1 MYKISRKTKTRY
13 SSIAVVLIL
22 FILTSPYAHCQVAL
36 LKSVPKNQRYIA
48 LFQIISFQNPAEK
61 NKLLLDSIVQFAKAE
76 NDPFLSCEAHVIWAK
91 YAARPAQ
98 SANQKLVFFNEIW
111 QQIKDY
117 DNDEIKSFYYHEL
130 GFAYLDAQDFEHAF
144 HYIIKATDIFERI
157 GYNKLQLGALYS
169 CDLFRFY
176 YRFEDYQLAAK
187 YSKLSVALND
197 TFPATH
203 VSRLNDLGCTYLK
216 MKDYNNAAATFKK
229 VMEVAVGLETAYV
242 GIGSANYG
250 NTLRLQGKFL
260 EALPYLYEEFK
271 LSEKAAPEDCAITCL
286 YISDCLLHLDS
297 VAKAK
302 KYLDLAPTFSPN
314 YINSDYNLHYLEV
327 AAKYY
332 QTTKQFEA
340 ASKYLQQLLR
350 VKDSLK
356 NLFSTQLLMATT
368 LRAKE
373 EKLLIEQQKAGQK
386 ATNIRLVRN
395 VVIALLSAVFLVVL
409 YIINEK
415 RKNERRRQQVLQQQ
429 SAQRLRLAH
438 EKLNQHLN
446 SIKEKNAFIE
456 KIEQQ
461 LAAMQPALVDEESTQ
476 LALEQLHQSVILTDD
491 DWATFKQLCEQV
503 WPGMFKQLNEQFPDL
518 NRSEERLLALSKLNI
533 SSKEMAGMIGISVDS
548 LRKSRY
554 RLRKKYPALTDDENF
569 RNLL

>member
-1 MYKISRKTKTRY
+1 MI
-13 SSIAVVLIL
+13 
-22 FILTSPYAHCQVAL
+22 ILTSPYAHCQVSL
-36 LKSVPKNQRYIA
+36 LKNVPQNQRHIA
-48 LFQIISFQNPAEK
+48 LFQIKAFQNPPEK
-61 NKLLLDSIVQFAKAE
+61 SKLSLDSIVQFAKAE
-76 NDPFLSCEAHVIWAK
+76 KDPFLSCEAYILWAKEAAKSVPSPDRKLFFFKEIWA
-91 YAARPAQ
+91 
-98 SANQKLVFFNEIW
+98 
-111 QQIKDY
+111 QIKED
-117 DNDEIKSFYYHEL
+117 DNDEIKGFYYHEL
-130 GFAYLDAQDFEHAF
+130 GNAYLDARDFEQAF
-144 HYIIKATDIFERI
+144 HYIIKATDIFGRI
-157 GYNKLQLGALYS
+157 GYSQLQLGALYA

-176 YRFEDYQLAAK
+176 YRFEDYPLAAK

-216 MKDYNNAAATFKK
+216 MKDYNNAAVTFKK
-229 VMEVAVGLETAYV
+229 VMEMGVAPEQVYL

-271 LSEKAAPEDCAITCL
+271 LSEKDAPEDCAITCL
-286 YISDCLLHLDS
+286 YIADCLLQLDS

-302 KYLDLAPTFSPN
+302 KYLDLAPIFSPN
-314 YINSDYNLHYLEV
+314 YTNSDYNLHYLEV

-332 QTTKQFEA
+332 QATKQFET
-340 ASKYLQQLLR
+340 ASKHQQQLLR

-373 EKLLIEQQKAGQK
+373 EKLLIEQQKAEQK
-386 ATNIRLVRN
+386 AANIRLVRN

-415 RKNERRRQQVLQQQ
+415 RKKERQQQQMLQRE
-429 SAQRLRLAH
+429 AEQRLRLAH
-438 EKLNQHLN
+438 EKLNHHLN

-554 RLRKKYPALTDDENF
+554 RLRKKYPTLTDDENF